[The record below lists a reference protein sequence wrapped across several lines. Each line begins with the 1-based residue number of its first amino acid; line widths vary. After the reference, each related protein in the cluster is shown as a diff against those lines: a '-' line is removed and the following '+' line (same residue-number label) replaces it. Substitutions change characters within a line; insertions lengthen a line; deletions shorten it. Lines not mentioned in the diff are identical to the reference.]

1 MPKKQKSPIFA
12 GNIFISMMNKT
23 FVSLVLSLLLSLSA
37 HAQQDRK
44 ALRDSLKLA
53 VEALAYHP
61 DSVDLRLRKAA
72 WNMQLGEWQYAKDEY
87 DWVISRHPDHLAA
100 RYYRAYANMQLR
112 RYNFARLDY
121 ENVLRVVPGNLDA
134 RLGLA
139 LLNQKDHHYTEA
151 MDGVN
156 LLIASYPDSATAWAA
171 RAGIEKER
179 DMKELAVYDYG
190 EALRREPDNR
200 DWLLARADLL
210 IALHRYNEARKDLD
224 RLVALGVSR
233 GQLRDMYRQTKE

>member
-1 MPKKQKSPIFA
+1 
-12 GNIFISMMNKT
+12 MNNRT
-23 FVSLVLSLLLSLSA
+23 FLVMALSLLLRLPSL
-37 HAQQDRK
+37 AQEDRK

-53 VEALAYHP
+53 MEQLSYHP

-87 DWVISRHPDHLAA
+87 DWVINHHPDNLAA
-100 RYYRAYANMQLR
+100 RYYRAYANTQLR

-121 ENVLRVVPGNLDA
+121 ETVLRVVPGNFDA

-156 LLIASYPDSATAWAA
+156 MLVSTYPDSATAWAA

-190 EALRREPDNR
+190 EALRRQPDNR

-210 IALHRYNEARKDLD
+210 IALRRYDEARKDLD
-224 RLVALGVSR
+224 RLIVLGVSR
-233 GQLRDMYRQTKE
+233 GQLRDMYRQAKE

>member
-1 MPKKQKSPIFA
+1 
-12 GNIFISMMNKT
+12 MMNNRT
-23 FVSLVLSLLLSLSA
+23 FLVMALSLLLRLPSL
-37 HAQQDRK
+37 AQEDRK

-53 VEALAYHP
+53 MEQLSYHP

-87 DWVISRHPDHLAA
+87 DWVINHHPDNLAA
-100 RYYRAYANMQLR
+100 RYYRAYANTQLR

-121 ENVLRVVPGNLDA
+121 ETVLRVVPGNFDA

-156 LLIASYPDSATAWAA
+156 MLVSTYPDSATAWAA

-179 DMKELAVYDYG
+179 DMKELAAYDYG
-190 EALRREPDNR
+190 EALRRQPDNR
-200 DWLLARADLL
+200 DWLLAHADLL
-210 IALHRYNEARKDLD
+210 IALRRYDEARKDLD

>member
-1 MPKKQKSPIFA
+1 MKKRP
-12 GNIFISMMNKT
+12 
-23 FVSLVLSLLLSLSA
+23 FVALALGLLMSLTMQ
-37 HAQQDRK
+37 AQEDRK
-44 ALRDSLKLA
+44 ALRDSLKQAMETLS
-53 VEALAYHP
+53 YHP

-87 DWVISRHPDHLAA
+87 DWVISHQPDNLAA
-100 RYYRAYANMQLR
+100 RYYRAYANTQLR

-121 ENVLRVVPGNLDA
+121 ENVLRVVPGNFDA

-156 LLIASYPDSATAWAA
+156 MLVSSYPDSATAWAA
-171 RAGIEKER
+171 RAGIERER

-190 EALRREPDNR
+190 EALRREPNNR

-210 IALHRYNEARKDLD
+210 IALRRYEEARKDLD
-224 RLVALGVSR
+224 RLVVLGVAR
-233 GQLRDMYRQTKE
+233 GELREMYKALP

>member
-1 MPKKQKSPIFA
+1 MA
-12 GNIFISMMNKT
+12 
-23 FVSLVLSLLLSLSA
+23 LSLLLCLPSL
-37 HAQQDRK
+37 AQEDRK

-53 VEALAYHP
+53 MEQLSYHP

-87 DWVISRHPDHLAA
+87 DWVIGHHPDNLAA
-100 RYYRAYANMQLR
+100 RYYRAYANTQLR

-121 ENVLRVVPGNLDA
+121 ETVLRVVPGNFDA

-156 LLIASYPDSATAWAA
+156 MLVSSYPDSATAWAA

-210 IALHRYNEARKDLD
+210 IALRRYEEARKNLD
-224 RLVALGVSR
+224 RLVKLGVAR
-233 GQLRDMYRQTKE
+233 GELRKMYKALR

>member
-1 MPKKQKSPIFA
+1 MA
-12 GNIFISMMNKT
+12 
-23 FVSLVLSLLLSLSA
+23 LSLLLCLPSL
-37 HAQQDRK
+37 AQEDRK
-44 ALRDSLKLA
+44 AMRDSLKLA
-53 VEALAYHP
+53 MEQLSYHP

-87 DWVISRHPDHLAA
+87 DWVISHQPDNLAA
-100 RYYRAYANMQLR
+100 RYYRAYANTQLR

-121 ENVLRVVPGNLDA
+121 ENVLRVVPGNFDA

-156 LLIASYPDSATAWAA
+156 MLVSSYPDSATAWAA
-171 RAGIEKER
+171 RAGIERER

-190 EALRREPDNR
+190 EALRREPNNR

-210 IALHRYNEARKDLD
+210 IALRRYEEARKDLD
-224 RLVALGVSR
+224 RLVALGVAR
-233 GQLRDMYRQTKE
+233 GELREMYKALP

>member
-1 MPKKQKSPIFA
+1 
-12 GNIFISMMNKT
+12 MMNNRT
-23 FVSLVLSLLLSLSA
+23 FLVMALSLLLRLPSL
-37 HAQQDRK
+37 AQEDRK

-53 VEALAYHP
+53 MEQLSYHP

-87 DWVISRHPDHLAA
+87 DRVINHHPDNLAA
-100 RYYRAYANMQLR
+100 RYYRAYANTQLR

-121 ENVLRVVPGNLDA
+121 ETVLRVVPGNFDA

-156 LLIASYPDSATAWAA
+156 MLVSTYPDSATAWAA

-179 DMKELAVYDYG
+179 DMKELAAYDYG
-190 EALRREPDNR
+190 EALRRQPDNR

-233 GQLRDMYRQTKE
+233 GQLRDMYRQAKE

>member
-1 MPKKQKSPIFA
+1 MA
-12 GNIFISMMNKT
+12 
-23 FVSLVLSLLLSLSA
+23 LSLLLRLPSL
-37 HAQQDRK
+37 AQEDRK

-53 VEALAYHP
+53 MEQLSYHP

-87 DWVISRHPDHLAA
+87 DWVINHHPDNLAA
-100 RYYRAYANMQLR
+100 RYYRAYANTQLR

-121 ENVLRVVPGNLDA
+121 ETVLRVVPGNFDA

-156 LLIASYPDSATAWAA
+156 MLVSTYPDSATAWAA

-179 DMKELAVYDYG
+179 DMKELAAYDYG
-190 EALRREPDNR
+190 EALRRQPDNR
-200 DWLLARADLL
+200 DWLLAHADLL

>member
-1 MPKKQKSPIFA
+1 MKKRTFA
-12 GNIFISMMNKT
+12 ALALG
-23 FVSLVLSLLLSLSA
+23 LLLGLSA
-37 HAQQDRK
+37 QAQEDRK
-44 ALRDSLKLA
+44 ALRDSLKQAMEELS
-53 VEALAYHP
+53 YHP
-61 DSVDLRLRKAA
+61 DSVELRLRKAA

-87 DWVISRHPDHLAA
+87 DWVISHHPDNLAA
-100 RYYRAYANMQLR
+100 RYYRAYANTQLR

-121 ENVLRVVPGNLDA
+121 ENVLRVVPGNFDA

-151 MDGVN
+151 MDGMN
-156 LLIASYPDSATAWAA
+156 LLVSSYPDSATAWAA

-210 IALHRYNEARKDLD
+210 IALRRYEEARKDLD
-224 RLVALGVSR
+224 RLVEIGVAR
-233 GQLRDMYRQTKE
+233 GELREMYRKAKG

>member
-1 MPKKQKSPIFA
+1 MA
-12 GNIFISMMNKT
+12 
-23 FVSLVLSLLLSLSA
+23 LSLLLRLPSL
-37 HAQQDRK
+37 AQEDRK
-44 ALRDSLKLA
+44 TLRDSLKLA
-53 VEALAYHP
+53 MEQLSYHP

-87 DWVISRHPDHLAA
+87 DWVINHHPDNLAA
-100 RYYRAYANMQLR
+100 RYYRAYANTQLR

-121 ENVLRVVPGNLDA
+121 ETVLRVVPGNFDA

-156 LLIASYPDSATAWAA
+156 MLVSTYPDSATAWAA

-179 DMKELAVYDYG
+179 DMKELAAYDYG
-190 EALRREPDNR
+190 EALRRPC
-200 DWLLARADLL
+200 AA
-210 IALHRYNEARKDLD
+210 
-224 RLVALGVSR
+224 
-233 GQLRDMYRQTKE
+233 MTKPAKISTV

>member
-1 MPKKQKSPIFA
+1 MK
-12 GNIFISMMNKT
+12 NRT
-23 FVSLVLSLLLSLSA
+23 FLVMALSLLLCLPSL
-37 HAQQDRK
+37 AQEDRK
-44 ALRDSLKLA
+44 ALRDSLKQAMETLS
-53 VEALAYHP
+53 YHP

-87 DWVISRHPDHLAA
+87 DWVISHQPDNLAA
-100 RYYRAYANMQLR
+100 RYYRAYANTQLR

-121 ENVLRVVPGNLDA
+121 ENVLRVVPGNFDA

-156 LLIASYPDSATAWAA
+156 MLVSSYPDSATAWAA

-190 EALRREPDNR
+190 EALRREPNNR

-210 IALHRYNEARKDLD
+210 IALRRYEEARKNLD
-224 RLVALGVSR
+224 RLVKLGVAR
-233 GQLRDMYRQTKE
+233 GELREMYKALP

>member
-1 MPKKQKSPIFA
+1 MK
-12 GNIFISMMNKT
+12 NRT
-23 FVSLVLSLLLSLSA
+23 FVALALGLMLSLT
-37 HAQQDRK
+37 AQAQEDRK
-44 ALRDSLKLA
+44 TLRDSLRQAMEL
-53 VEALAYHP
+53 LSYHP
-61 DSVDLRLRKAA
+61 DSVELRLRKAA

-87 DWVISRHPDHLAA
+87 DWVINRHPDNLAA
-100 RYYRAYANMQLR
+100 RYYRAYANTQLR

-121 ENVLRVVPGNLDA
+121 ENVLRLVPGNFDA

-156 LLIASYPDSATAWAA
+156 LLVASYPDSATAWAA

-210 IALHRYNEARKDLD
+210 IALRRYDEARKDLD
-224 RLVALGVSR
+224 RLVAMGVSR
-233 GQLRDMYRQTKE
+233 GELKEMYKQAKE

>member
-1 MPKKQKSPIFA
+1 MKKRTFA
-12 GNIFISMMNKT
+12 ALALG
-23 FVSLVLSLLLSLSA
+23 LLLGLSA
-37 HAQQDRK
+37 QAQEDRK
-44 ALRDSLKLA
+44 ALRDSLKQAMEELS
-53 VEALAYHP
+53 YHP
-61 DSVDLRLRKAA
+61 DSVELRLRKAA

-87 DWVISRHPDHLAA
+87 DWVISHHPDNLAA
-100 RYYRAYANMQLR
+100 RYYRAYANTQLR

-121 ENVLRVVPGNLDA
+121 ENVLRVVPGNFDA

-156 LLIASYPDSATAWAA
+156 LLVSSYPDSATAWAA

-190 EALRREPDNR
+190 EALLREPDNR

-210 IALHRYNEARKDLD
+210 IALRRYEEARKDLD
-224 RLVALGVSR
+224 RLVEIGVAR
-233 GQLRDMYRQTKE
+233 GELREMYRKAKG

>member
-1 MPKKQKSPIFA
+1 MKKRTFA
-12 GNIFISMMNKT
+12 ALALG
-23 FVSLVLSLLLSLSA
+23 LLLGLSA
-37 HAQQDRK
+37 QAQEDRK
-44 ALRDSLKLA
+44 ALRDSLKQAMEELS
-53 VEALAYHP
+53 YHP
-61 DSVDLRLRKAA
+61 DSVELRLRKAA

-87 DWVISRHPDHLAA
+87 DWVISHHPDNLAA
-100 RYYRAYANMQLR
+100 RYYRAYANTQLR

-121 ENVLRVVPGNLDA
+121 ENVLRLVPGNFDA

-151 MDGVN
+151 MDGMN
-156 LLIASYPDSATAWAA
+156 LLVSSYPDSATAWAA

-190 EALRREPDNR
+190 EALLREPDNR

-210 IALHRYNEARKDLD
+210 IALRRYEEARKDLD
-224 RLVALGVSR
+224 RLVEIGVAR
-233 GQLRDMYRQTKE
+233 GELREMYRKAKE

>member
-1 MPKKQKSPIFA
+1 MA
-12 GNIFISMMNKT
+12 
-23 FVSLVLSLLLSLSA
+23 LSLLLRLPSL
-37 HAQQDRK
+37 AQEDRK

-53 VEALAYHP
+53 MEQLSYHP

-87 DWVISRHPDHLAA
+87 DWVISHQPDNLAA
-100 RYYRAYANMQLR
+100 RYYRAYANTQLR

-121 ENVLRVVPGNLDA
+121 ENVLRVVPGNFDA

-156 LLIASYPDSATAWAA
+156 MLVSSYPDSATAWAA
-171 RAGIEKER
+171 RAGIERER

-190 EALRREPDNR
+190 EALRREPNNR

-210 IALHRYNEARKDLD
+210 IALRRYEEARKDLD
-224 RLVALGVSR
+224 RLVVLGVAR
-233 GQLRDMYRQTKE
+233 GELREMYKALP

>member
-1 MPKKQKSPIFA
+1 
-12 GNIFISMMNKT
+12 
-23 FVSLVLSLLLSLSA
+23 
-37 HAQQDRK
+37 
-44 ALRDSLKLA
+44 
-53 VEALAYHP
+53 
-61 DSVDLRLRKAA
+61 
-72 WNMQLGEWQYAKDEY
+72 MQLGEWQYAKDEY
-87 DWVISRHPDHLAA
+87 DWVISHQPDNLAA
-100 RYYRAYANMQLR
+100 RYYRAYANTQLR

-121 ENVLRVVPGNLDA
+121 ENVLRVVPGNFDA

-156 LLIASYPDSATAWAA
+156 MLVSSYPDSATAWAA

-190 EALRREPDNR
+190 EALRREPNNR

-210 IALHRYNEARKDLD
+210 IALRRYEEARKDLD
-224 RLVALGVSR
+224 RLVVLGVAR
-233 GQLRDMYRQTKE
+233 GELREMYKALP

>member
-1 MPKKQKSPIFA
+1 MKKR
-12 GNIFISMMNKT
+12 T
-23 FVSLVLSLLLSLSA
+23 FVALALGLLMSLTMQ
-37 HAQQDRK
+37 AQEDRK
-44 ALRDSLKLA
+44 ALRDSLKQAMEILS
-53 VEALAYHP
+53 YHP

-87 DWVISRHPDHLAA
+87 DWVISHQPDNLAA
-100 RYYRAYANMQLR
+100 RYYRAYANTQLR

-121 ENVLRVVPGNLDA
+121 ENVLRVVPGNFDA

-156 LLIASYPDSATAWAA
+156 MLVSSYPDSATAWAA

-190 EALRREPDNR
+190 EALRREPNNR

-210 IALHRYNEARKDLD
+210 IALRRYEEARKDLD
-224 RLVALGVSR
+224 RLVALGVAR
-233 GQLRDMYRQTKE
+233 GELREMYKALP

>member
-1 MPKKQKSPIFA
+1 MKKR
-12 GNIFISMMNKT
+12 T
-23 FVSLVLSLLLSLSA
+23 FVALALGLLMSLTMQ
-37 HAQQDRK
+37 AQEDRK
-44 ALRDSLKLA
+44 ALRDSLRQAMEQLS
-53 VEALAYHP
+53 YHP

-87 DWVISRHPDHLAA
+87 DWVINRHPDHLAA
-100 RYYRAYANMQLR
+100 RYYRAYANTQLR

-121 ENVLRVVPGNLDA
+121 ENVLRVVPGNFDA

-156 LLIASYPDSATAWAA
+156 MLVSSYPDSATAWAA

-210 IALHRYNEARKDLD
+210 IALRRYEEARKNLD
-224 RLVALGVSR
+224 RLVKLGVAR
-233 GQLRDMYRQTKE
+233 GELRKMYKALR

>member
-1 MPKKQKSPIFA
+1 MA
-12 GNIFISMMNKT
+12 
-23 FVSLVLSLLLSLSA
+23 LSLLLRLPSL
-37 HAQQDRK
+37 AQEDRK
-44 ALRDSLKLA
+44 TLRDSLKLA
-53 VEALAYHP
+53 MEQLSYHP

-87 DWVISRHPDHLAA
+87 DWVINHHPDNLAA
-100 RYYRAYANMQLR
+100 RYYRAYANTQLR

-121 ENVLRVVPGNLDA
+121 ETVLRVVPGNFDA

-156 LLIASYPDSATAWAA
+156 MLVSTYPDSATAWAA

-179 DMKELAVYDYG
+179 DMKELAAYDYG
-190 EALRREPDNR
+190 EALRRGCWRVPICS
-200 DWLLARADLL
+200 LPCAA
-210 IALHRYNEARKDLD
+210 
-224 RLVALGVSR
+224 
-233 GQLRDMYRQTKE
+233 MTKPAKISTV

>member
-1 MPKKQKSPIFA
+1 MKKR
-12 GNIFISMMNKT
+12 T
-23 FVSLVLSLLLSLSA
+23 FVALALGLLMSLTMQ
-37 HAQQDRK
+37 AQEDRK
-44 ALRDSLKLA
+44 ALRDSLKQAMETLS
-53 VEALAYHP
+53 YHP

-87 DWVISRHPDHLAA
+87 DWVISHQPDNLAA
-100 RYYRAYANMQLR
+100 RYYRAYANTQLR

-121 ENVLRVVPGNLDA
+121 ENVLRVVPGNFDA

-156 LLIASYPDSATAWAA
+156 MLVSSYPDSATAWAA
-171 RAGIEKER
+171 REGIERER

-190 EALRREPDNR
+190 EALRREPNNR

-210 IALHRYNEARKDLD
+210 IALRRYEEARKDLD
-224 RLVALGVSR
+224 RLVALGVAR
-233 GQLRDMYRQTKE
+233 GELREMYKALP

>member
-1 MPKKQKSPIFA
+1 
-12 GNIFISMMNKT
+12 MNNRT
-23 FVSLVLSLLLSLSA
+23 FLVMALSLLLRLPSL
-37 HAQQDRK
+37 AQEDRK

-53 VEALAYHP
+53 MEQLSYHP

-87 DWVISRHPDHLAA
+87 DWVINHHPDNLAA
-100 RYYRAYANMQLR
+100 RYYRAYANTQLR

-121 ENVLRVVPGNLDA
+121 ETVLRVVPGNFDA

-156 LLIASYPDSATAWAA
+156 MLVSTYPDSATAWAA

-179 DMKELAVYDYG
+179 DMKELAAYDYG
-190 EALRREPDNR
+190 EALRRQPDNR

-210 IALHRYNEARKDLD
+210 IALRRYDEARKDLD

>member
-1 MPKKQKSPIFA
+1 MA
-12 GNIFISMMNKT
+12 
-23 FVSLVLSLLLSLSA
+23 LSLLLCLPSL
-37 HAQQDRK
+37 AQEDRK

-53 VEALAYHP
+53 MEQLSYHP

-87 DWVISRHPDHLAA
+87 DWVIGHHPDNLAA
-100 RYYRAYANMQLR
+100 RYYRAYANTQLR

-121 ENVLRVVPGNLDA
+121 ETVLRVVPGNFDA

-156 LLIASYPDSATAWAA
+156 MLVSSYPDSATAWAA

-210 IALHRYNEARKDLD
+210 IALRRYEEARKDLD
-224 RLVALGVSR
+224 RLVALGVAR
-233 GQLRDMYRQTKE
+233 GELRKMYKALR

>member
-87 DWVISRHPDHLAA
+87 DWVMRDLITKMC
-100 RYYRAYANMQLR
+100 YAWCPATSTRVWGWHCSIKRIITILR
-112 RYNFARLDY
+112 RWT
-121 ENVLRVVPGNLDA
+121 V
-134 RLGLA
+134 
-139 LLNQKDHHYTEA
+139 
-151 MDGVN
+151 
-156 LLIASYPDSATAWAA
+156 
-171 RAGIEKER
+171 
-179 DMKELAVYDYG
+179 
-190 EALRREPDNR
+190 
-200 DWLLARADLL
+200 
-210 IALHRYNEARKDLD
+210 
-224 RLVALGVSR
+224 
-233 GQLRDMYRQTKE
+233 

>member
-1 MPKKQKSPIFA
+1 
-12 GNIFISMMNKT
+12 MMNNRT
-23 FVSLVLSLLLSLSA
+23 FLVMALSLLLRLPSL
-37 HAQQDRK
+37 AQEDRK

-53 VEALAYHP
+53 MEQLSYHP

-87 DWVISRHPDHLAA
+87 DWVINHHPDNLAA
-100 RYYRAYANMQLR
+100 RYYRAYANTQLR

-121 ENVLRVVPGNLDA
+121 ETVLRVVPGNFDA

-156 LLIASYPDSATAWAA
+156 MLVSTYPDSATAWAA

-179 DMKELAVYDYG
+179 DMKELAAYDYG

-210 IALHRYNEARKDLD
+210 IALRRYDEARKDLD

-233 GQLRDMYRQTKE
+233 GQLRDLYRQTKE

>member
-1 MPKKQKSPIFA
+1 
-12 GNIFISMMNKT
+12 MMNNRT
-23 FVSLVLSLLLSLSA
+23 FLVMALSLLLCLPSL
-37 HAQQDRK
+37 AQEDRK

-53 VEALAYHP
+53 MEQLSYHP

-87 DWVISRHPDHLAA
+87 DWVIGHHPDNLAA
-100 RYYRAYANMQLR
+100 RYYRAYANTQLR

-121 ENVLRVVPGNLDA
+121 ENVLRVVPGNFDA

-156 LLIASYPDSATAWAA
+156 MLVSSYPDSATAWTA

-210 IALHRYNEARKDLD
+210 IALRRYEDARKDLD
-224 RLVALGVSR
+224 RLVKLGVAR
-233 GQLRDMYRQTKE
+233 GELREMYKALR

>member
-1 MPKKQKSPIFA
+1 
-12 GNIFISMMNKT
+12 MNNRT
-23 FVSLVLSLLLSLSA
+23 FLVMALSLLLRLPSL
-37 HAQQDRK
+37 AQEGRK

-53 VEALAYHP
+53 MEQLSYHP

-87 DWVISRHPDHLAA
+87 DWVINHHPDNLAA
-100 RYYRAYANMQLR
+100 RYYRAYANTQLR

-121 ENVLRVVPGNLDA
+121 ETVLRVVPGNFDA

-156 LLIASYPDSATAWAA
+156 MLVSTYPDSATAWAA

-179 DMKELAVYDYG
+179 DMKELAAYDYG

-210 IALHRYNEARKDLD
+210 IALRRYNEARKDLD

>member
-1 MPKKQKSPIFA
+1 MKKRTFA
-12 GNIFISMMNKT
+12 ALALG
-23 FVSLVLSLLLSLSA
+23 LLLGLSA
-37 HAQQDRK
+37 QAQEDRK
-44 ALRDSLKLA
+44 ALRDSLKQAMEELS
-53 VEALAYHP
+53 YHP
-61 DSVDLRLRKAA
+61 DSVELRLRKAA

-87 DWVISRHPDHLAA
+87 DWVISHHPDNLAA
-100 RYYRAYANMQLR
+100 RYYRAYANTQLR

-121 ENVLRVVPGNLDA
+121 ENVLRVVPGNFDA

-156 LLIASYPDSATAWAA
+156 LLVSSYPDSATAWAA

-210 IALHRYNEARKDLD
+210 IALRRYEEARKDLD
-224 RLVALGVSR
+224 RLVEIGVAM
-233 GQLRDMYRQTKE
+233 GELREMYRKAKG

>member
-1 MPKKQKSPIFA
+1 MKKRTFA
-12 GNIFISMMNKT
+12 ALALG
-23 FVSLVLSLLLSLSA
+23 LLLGLSA
-37 HAQQDRK
+37 QAQEDRK
-44 ALRDSLKLA
+44 ALRDSLKQAMEELS
-53 VEALAYHP
+53 YHP
-61 DSVDLRLRKAA
+61 DSVELRLRKAA

-87 DWVISRHPDHLAA
+87 DWVISHHPDNLAA
-100 RYYRAYANMQLR
+100 RYYRAYANTQLR

-121 ENVLRVVPGNLDA
+121 ENVLRVVPGNFDA

-156 LLIASYPDSATAWAA
+156 LLVSSYPDSATAWAA

-210 IALHRYNEARKDLD
+210 IALRRYEEARRDLD
-224 RLVALGVSR
+224 RLVEIGVAR
-233 GQLRDMYRQTKE
+233 GELREMYRKAKG

>member
-1 MPKKQKSPIFA
+1 
-12 GNIFISMMNKT
+12 MMNNRT
-23 FVSLVLSLLLSLSA
+23 FLVLALSLLLRLPSL
-37 HAQQDRK
+37 AQEDRK

-53 VEALAYHP
+53 MEQLSYHP

-87 DWVISRHPDHLAA
+87 DWVISHHPDHLAA
-100 RYYRAYANMQLR
+100 RYYRAYANTQLR

-121 ENVLRVVPGNLDA
+121 ENVLRVVPGNFDA

-156 LLIASYPDSATAWAA
+156 LLVSSYPDSATAWAA

-210 IALHRYNEARKDLD
+210 IALRRYEEARRDLD
-224 RLVALGVSR
+224 RLVEIGVAR
-233 GQLRDMYRQTKE
+233 GELRDMYRKAKG

>member
-1 MPKKQKSPIFA
+1 MKKRIFA
-12 GNIFISMMNKT
+12 ALALG
-23 FVSLVLSLLLSLSA
+23 LLLGLSVQ
-37 HAQQDRK
+37 AQEDRK

-53 VEALAYHP
+53 MEQLSYHP

-87 DWVISRHPDHLAA
+87 DWVISHHPDHLAA
-100 RYYRAYANMQLR
+100 RYYRAYANTQLR

-121 ENVLRVVPGNLDA
+121 ENVLRVVPGNFDA

-156 LLIASYPDSATAWAA
+156 LLVSSYPDSATAWAA

-210 IALHRYNEARKDLD
+210 IALRRYEEARRDLD
-224 RLVALGVSR
+224 RLVEIGVAR
-233 GQLRDMYRQTKE
+233 GELREMYRKAKE

>member
-1 MPKKQKSPIFA
+1 MKKRTFA
-12 GNIFISMMNKT
+12 ALALG
-23 FVSLVLSLLLSLSA
+23 LLLGLSA
-37 HAQQDRK
+37 QAQEDRK
-44 ALRDSLKLA
+44 ALRDSLKQAMEELS
-53 VEALAYHP
+53 YHP
-61 DSVDLRLRKAA
+61 DSVELRLRKAA

-87 DWVISRHPDHLAA
+87 DWVISHHPDNLAA
-100 RYYRAYANMQLR
+100 RYYRAYANTQLR

-121 ENVLRVVPGNLDA
+121 ENVLRVVPGNFDA

-156 LLIASYPDSATAWAA
+156 LLVSSYPDSATAWAA

-210 IALHRYNEARKDLD
+210 IALRRYEEARKDLD
-224 RLVALGVSR
+224 RLVEIGVAR
-233 GQLRDMYRQTKE
+233 GELREMYRKAKG

>member
-1 MPKKQKSPIFA
+1 MA
-12 GNIFISMMNKT
+12 
-23 FVSLVLSLLLSLSA
+23 LSLLLRLPSL
-37 HAQQDRK
+37 AQEDRK

-53 VEALAYHP
+53 MEQLSYHP

-87 DWVISRHPDHLAA
+87 DRVINHHPDNLAA
-100 RYYRAYANMQLR
+100 RYYRAYANTQLR

-121 ENVLRVVPGNLDA
+121 ETVLRVVPGNFDA

-156 LLIASYPDSATAWAA
+156 MLVSTYPDSATAWAA

-179 DMKELAVYDYG
+179 DMKELAAYDYG

-210 IALHRYNEARKDLD
+210 IALRRYDEARKDLD
-224 RLVALGVSR
+224 RLIVLGVSR
-233 GQLRDMYRQTKE
+233 GQLRDMYRQAKE

>member
-1 MPKKQKSPIFA
+1 MKKR
-12 GNIFISMMNKT
+12 T
-23 FVSLVLSLLLSLSA
+23 FVALALGLLMSLTMQ
-37 HAQQDRK
+37 AQEDRK
-44 ALRDSLKLA
+44 ALRDSLKQAMEILS
-53 VEALAYHP
+53 YHP

-87 DWVISRHPDHLAA
+87 DWVISHQPDNLAA
-100 RYYRAYANMQLR
+100 RYYRAYANTQLR

-121 ENVLRVVPGNLDA
+121 ENVLRVVPGNFDA

-156 LLIASYPDSATAWAA
+156 MLVSSYPDSATAWAA
-171 RAGIEKER
+171 RAGIERER

-190 EALRREPDNR
+190 EALRREPNNR

-210 IALHRYNEARKDLD
+210 IALRRYEEARKDLD
-224 RLVALGVSR
+224 RLVALGVAR
-233 GQLRDMYRQTKE
+233 GELREMYKALP

>member
-1 MPKKQKSPIFA
+1 MA
-12 GNIFISMMNKT
+12 
-23 FVSLVLSLLLSLSA
+23 LSLLLRLPSL
-37 HAQQDRK
+37 AQEDRK

-53 VEALAYHP
+53 MEQLSYHP

-87 DWVISRHPDHLAA
+87 DWVINHHPDNLAA
-100 RYYRAYANMQLR
+100 RYYRAYANTQLR

-121 ENVLRVVPGNLDA
+121 ETVLRVVPGNFDA

-156 LLIASYPDSATAWAA
+156 MLVSTYPDSATAWAA

-179 DMKELAVYDYG
+179 DMKELAAYDYG
-190 EALRREPDNR
+190 EALRRQHDNR

-210 IALHRYNEARKDLD
+210 IALRRYNEARKDLD

>member
-1 MPKKQKSPIFA
+1 MKKR
-12 GNIFISMMNKT
+12 T
-23 FVSLVLSLLLSLSA
+23 FVALALGLLMSLTMQ
-37 HAQQDRK
+37 AQEDRK
-44 ALRDSLKLA
+44 ALRDSLKQAMETLS
-53 VEALAYHP
+53 YHP

-87 DWVISRHPDHLAA
+87 DWVISHQPDNLAA
-100 RYYRAYANMQLR
+100 RYYRAYANTQLR

-121 ENVLRVVPGNLDA
+121 ENVLRVVPGNFDA

-156 LLIASYPDSATAWAA
+156 MLVSSYPDSATAWAA
-171 RAGIEKER
+171 RAGIERER

-190 EALRREPDNR
+190 EALRREPNNR

-210 IALHRYNEARKDLD
+210 IALRRYEEARKNLD
-224 RLVALGVSR
+224 RLVKLGVAR
-233 GQLRDMYRQTKE
+233 GELRKMYKALR

>member
-1 MPKKQKSPIFA
+1 MA
-12 GNIFISMMNKT
+12 
-23 FVSLVLSLLLSLSA
+23 LSLLLRLPSL
-37 HAQQDRK
+37 AQEDRK

-53 VEALAYHP
+53 MEQLSYHP

-87 DWVISRHPDHLAA
+87 DRVLNHHPDNLAA
-100 RYYRAYANMQLR
+100 RYYRAYANTQLR

-121 ENVLRVVPGNLDA
+121 ETVLRVVPGNFDA

-156 LLIASYPDSATAWAA
+156 MLVSTYPDSATAWAA

-179 DMKELAVYDYG
+179 DMKELAAYDYG

-210 IALHRYNEARKDLD
+210 IALRRYNEARKDLD

-233 GQLRDMYRQTKE
+233 GQLRDMYRQAKE

>member
-1 MPKKQKSPIFA
+1 MKKRTFA
-12 GNIFISMMNKT
+12 A
-23 FVSLVLSLLLSLSA
+23 LVLGLLLGLSA
-37 HAQQDRK
+37 QAQEDRK
-44 ALRDSLKLA
+44 ALRDSLKQAMEELS
-53 VEALAYHP
+53 YHP
-61 DSVDLRLRKAA
+61 DSVELRLRKAA

-87 DWVISRHPDHLAA
+87 DWVISHHPDNLAA
-100 RYYRAYANMQLR
+100 RYYRAYANTQLR

-121 ENVLRVVPGNLDA
+121 ENVLRVVPGNFDA

-156 LLIASYPDSATAWAA
+156 LLVSSYPDSATAWAA

-210 IALHRYNEARKDLD
+210 IALRRYEEARKDLD
-224 RLVALGVSR
+224 RLVEIGVAR
-233 GQLRDMYRQTKE
+233 GELREMYRKAKG

>member
-1 MPKKQKSPIFA
+1 
-12 GNIFISMMNKT
+12 MMNNRT
-23 FVSLVLSLLLSLSA
+23 FLVMALSLLLRLPSL
-37 HAQQDRK
+37 AQEDRK

-53 VEALAYHP
+53 MEQLSYHP

-87 DWVISRHPDHLAA
+87 DWVINHHPDNLAA
-100 RYYRAYANMQLR
+100 RYYRAYANTQLR

-121 ENVLRVVPGNLDA
+121 ETVLRVVPGNFDA

-156 LLIASYPDSATAWAA
+156 MLVSTYPDSATAWAA

-179 DMKELAVYDYG
+179 DMKELAAYDYG

-210 IALHRYNEARKDLD
+210 IALHRYDEARKDLD

-233 GQLRDMYRQTKE
+233 GQLRDMYRQAKE